1 MRTTLTSGAWVEHRP
16 IQDLKRKDKQL
27 LAGFKRPNL
36 QGALTPDGK
45 VDMDAVL
52 AGMDVLSY
60 VADGEDF
67 CWALVLT
74 AWSYD
79 LPLPAVHEG
88 ELLNGASIGELP
100 LEDGEELE
108 ALFAPYQDK
117 LRRQPDPKGAQSA
130 TTSNSNG
137 SSPVSAAP
145 PSPTA

>member
-45 VDMDAVL
+45 VDMAAVL
-52 AGMDVLSY
+52 AGMDVMSY

-88 ELLNGASIGELP
+88 ELLNAASIGELP

-117 LRRQPDPKGAQSA
+117 LRRQPDPKGT
-130 TTSNSNG
+130 TTSASNG
-137 SSPVSAAP
+137 SSPANAAHG
-145 PSPTA
+145 SPTA